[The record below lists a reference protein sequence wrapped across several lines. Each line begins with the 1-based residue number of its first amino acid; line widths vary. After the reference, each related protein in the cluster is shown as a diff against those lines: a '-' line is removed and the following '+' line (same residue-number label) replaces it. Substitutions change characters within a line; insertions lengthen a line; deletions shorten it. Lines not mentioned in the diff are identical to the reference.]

1 MQMYLR
7 AFNDIPMSISS
18 VAVVNRCQK
27 KKKSQTK
34 RAQLEIQNPGQK
46 AIHSNSST
54 APSPLLALSVEIL

>member
-27 KKKSQTK
+27 KKSQTK

-46 AIHSNSST
+46 AIHSNSSM